1 MRMVTFHGV
10 KEDVYVPSE
19 VEAGVTAKVTSLYI
33 QDVLPQCEVQLMS

>member
-10 KEDVYVPSE
+10 KEDVYVPIE
-19 VEAGVTAKVTSLYI
+19 VEDGVTAKVTSLYI